1 LLQLGK
7 FGDNGP
13 DGENTVFNI
22 PTFIE
27 IKKQNIMMD
36 QATNPKVGSL
46 HDPSM
51 ASPIKRVSLSWLL
64 GA

>member
-22 PTFIE
+22 PTLIG

-36 QATNPKVGSL
+36 QAANPKVGSL
-46 HDPSM
+46 YYPSM